1 MTQDDLSV
9 LENIQLELSTDLT
22 MRMLSP
28 YSLFL
33 VTVEVMHIVHCLYP
47 DYNDQSDYSDH
58 SDVITIRD
66 NETEFRERE
75 RRSFYRSG
83 ASLGESMIMMS
94 DDNSDNTRPGDLQDP
109 GLSPVR
115 VWLQQAGQA

>member
-1 MTQDDLSV
+1 
-9 LENIQLELSTDLT
+9 
-22 MRMLSP
+22 MRLLSP
-28 YSLFL
+28 SSFFL

-47 DYNDQSDYSDH
+47 DYNDQSDYSD
-58 SDVITIRD
+58 VIMIRD

-94 DDNSDNTRPGDLQDP
+94 DDNSDNTRSGDLQDP